1 MQVKAFVRQATV
13 ALVLAAGCEDESSEE
28 CPTTIEGHGTL
39 PCPDGWVEGS
49 AWGKDCL
56 PSDERLA
63 ELGAT
68 GAGGIV
74 GVVSKRVGNCTPGEG
89 GVDPS
94 CVESRGP
101 RTLRLRLPFDPDL
114 VVSVGKTHPMDCL
127 PSGDTTA
134 LILEVE
140 TNDNGEYLI
149 ELDPGTYSVLLVL
162 PGCEMCEDAG
172 GNCGVEVVAGEY
184 AAYNPTHGTAYPS

>member
-1 MQVKAFVRQATV
+1 MLMKGFVQQAIV
-13 ALVLAAGCEDESSEE
+13 ALIFSAGCEDESPEE

-74 GVVSKRVGNCTPGEG
+74 GVVSKMVGNCTPGEG
-89 GVDPS
+89 PVDPS

-101 RTLRLRLPFDPDL
+101 RTIRLRVPFDPDL
-114 VVSVGKTHPMDCL
+114 VVAVNRTHPIYCL
-127 PSGDTTA
+127 PGEDATA

-149 ELDPGTYSVLLVL
+149 ELEPGTYSVLVAL

-184 AAYNPTHGTAYPS
+184 AVYNPTQDQSYS